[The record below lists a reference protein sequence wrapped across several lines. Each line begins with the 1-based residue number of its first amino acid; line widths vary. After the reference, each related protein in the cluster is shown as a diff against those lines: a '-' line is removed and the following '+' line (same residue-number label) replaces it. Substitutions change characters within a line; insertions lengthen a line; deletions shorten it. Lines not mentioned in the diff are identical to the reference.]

1 MIFIPSLGMDC
12 FETYY
17 LANILNARDKN
28 TPMKILILWCLLL
41 GIQLQT
47 LAQNPMTDP
56 VPYWVQLERERL
68 GFTPPKP
75 KPQFNPQRFQQAA
88 DTEMVRVNAEFAWIK
103 RRAGQKRKFK
113 SKK

>member
-1 MIFIPSLGMDC
+1 
-12 FETYY
+12 
-17 LANILNARDKN
+17 
-28 TPMKILILWCLLL
+28 MKILILWCLLL

-47 LAQNPMTDP
+47 LAQNPMAEP

-75 KPQFNPQRFQQAA
+75 KPQFNSQTFQRAA
-88 DTEMVRVNAEFAWIK
+88 TQEMSRVNAEFAWIK